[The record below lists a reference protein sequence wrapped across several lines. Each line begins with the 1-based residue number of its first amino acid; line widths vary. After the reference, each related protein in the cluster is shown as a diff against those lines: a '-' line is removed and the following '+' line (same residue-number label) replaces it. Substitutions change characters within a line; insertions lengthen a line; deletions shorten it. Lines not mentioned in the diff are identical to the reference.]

1 MIFLAHPFFH
11 YKNNVFNIE
20 NVNVLDIAK
29 NIGTPV
35 YCYSLNA
42 IKNNY
47 KQLQKNLPNN
57 SIICYAVKSNSNL
70 SILSLLG
77 SLGAGAD
84 VVSEGEIRRAIAA
97 GISPNKIVFSGVG
110 KTEQEINFALDNRIL
125 QFNIESIE
133 ELSLINTIA
142 CQKNIIAP
150 VSIRINPNINA
161 DTHNKITTGL
171 NVNKFGIPEELIDQ
185 ILNKDLIGI
194 RIIGISV
201 HIGSQISNLH
211 IFQNTID
218 RIKKIIKTF
227 KQRNI
232 QIIRADLGGGLGIPY
247 KSSDVFPTIQEYGN
261 LLTQNFEN
269 ENYQII
275 CEPGRALVG
284 NTGILVTKVL
294 YRKNNQEKNHIILDA
309 GMNDLIRPALYD
321 AEHTII
327 PAVSSST
334 STQLQSYDIVGP
346 ICESDDTFAYNY
358 HINNLQRGEIVVI
371 CTTGAYGSSMSSN
384 YNSRL
389 LVPEVMVNN
398 SSYDVIRHRQT
409 YEDMLKDEII
419 LEFNK

>member
-1 MIFLAHPFFH
+1 MIFLANPFFH
-11 YKNNVFNIE
+11 YKNNILNIE
-20 NVNVLDIAK
+20 NVNVLDITK
-29 NIGTPV
+29 DIGTPV

-47 KQLQKNLPNN
+47 KQFQENLPNN

-70 SILSLLG
+70 SILSLLN

-110 KTEQEINFALDNRIL
+110 KTEQEISFALDNRIL
-125 QFNIESIE
+125 QFNVESIE

-142 CQKNIIAP
+142 CKKNIMAP
-150 VSIRINPNINA
+150 VSIRINPNISA
-161 DTHNKITTGL
+161 DTNDKITTGL
-171 NVNKFGIPEELIDQ
+171 KVNKFGIPEELLDQ
-185 ILNKDLIGI
+185 ILNNNFIGT

-201 HIGSQISNLH
+201 HIGSQISNLN
-211 IFQNTID
+211 IFQNTINK
-218 RIKKIIKTF
+218 IKKIVKTF
-227 KQRNI
+227 EQHNI
-232 QIIRADLGGGLGIPY
+232 QIIRVDLGGGLGIPY
-247 KSSDVFPTIQEYGN
+247 KSADTFPTIPEYAN
-261 LLTQNFEN
+261 LLKQNFEN

-284 NTGILVTKVL
+284 NTGVLLTKVL
-294 YRKNNQEKNHIILDA
+294 YHKHNQEKSHIILDA
-309 GMNDLIRPALYD
+309 GMNDLIRPALYN

-327 PAVSSST
+327 SAIST
-334 STQLQSYDIVGP
+334 STPLQLYDIVGP

-358 HINNLQRGEIVVI
+358 HINNLQNGEIVAI

-384 YNSRL
+384 YNSRP

-398 SSYDVIRHRQT
+398 SNYNIIRHRQT
-409 YEDMLKDEII
+409 YEDMLKDEVI
-419 LEFNK
+419 LDFNK

>member
-1 MIFLAHPFFH
+1 MIFLANPFFH
-11 YKNNVFNIE
+11 YKNNILSIE

-29 NIGTPV
+29 NVGTPV

-47 KQLQKNLPNN
+47 RQFQENLPNN
-57 SIICYAVKSNSNL
+57 SIVCYAVKSNSNL
-70 SILSLLG
+70 SILSLLN

-125 QFNIESIE
+125 QFNVESIE

-161 DTHNKITTGL
+161 DTNDKITTGL
-171 NVNKFGIPEELIDQ
+171 KVNKFGIPEELLDQ
-185 ILNKDLIGI
+185 IFNKDFTWIK
-194 RIIGISV
+194 IIGISV

-218 RIKKIIKTF
+218 KIKKIIKIF
-227 KQRNI
+227 KQHNT
-232 QIIRADLGGGLGIPY
+232 QIIRVDLGGGLGIPY
-247 KSSDVFPTIQEYGN
+247 KSSDTFPTIQEYAN
-261 LLTQNFEN
+261 LLKKNFEN

-284 NTGILVTKVL
+284 NTGILLTKVL
-294 YRKNNQEKNHIILDA
+294 YRKYNQEKSHIILDA
-309 GMNDLIRPALYD
+309 GMNDLIRPALYN

-327 PAVSSST
+327 PAISST
-334 STQLQSYDIVGP
+334 STQLQPCDIVGP
-346 ICESDDTFAYNY
+346 ICESDDTFAHNY
-358 HINNLQRGEIVVI
+358 HIHNLQNGEIVAI
-371 CTTGAYGSSMSSN
+371 CTAGAYGSSMSSN

-389 LVPEVMVNN
+389 LIPEVMVNN
-398 SSYDVIRHRQT
+398 SSYDIIRSRQT

-419 LEFNK
+419 LEF

>member
-11 YKNNVFNIE
+11 YKNNVLNIE

-47 KQLQKNLPNN
+47 KQFQKNLPNN

-150 VSIRINPNINA
+150 VSIRINPNISA

-171 NVNKFGIPEELIDQ
+171 KVNKFGIPEELIDQ

-218 RIKKIIKTF
+218 KIKKIIKIF

-232 QIIRADLGGGLGIPY
+232 QIIRVDLGGGLGIPY

-284 NTGILVTKVL
+284 DTGVLLTKVL

-309 GMNDLIRPALYD
+309 GMNDLMRPALYD

-327 PAVSSST
+327 PAVSST

-358 HINNLQRGEIVVI
+358 HINNLQKGEIVVI

-398 SSYDVIRHRQT
+398 SSYNVIRHRQT
-409 YEDMLKDEII
+409 YEDMLKNEVI
-419 LEFNK
+419 LKFSK

>member
-47 KQLQKNLPNN
+47 KQFQKNLPNN
-57 SIICYAVKSNSNL
+57 SIICYAVKSNPNL

-171 NVNKFGIPEELIDQ
+171 KVNKFGISEESINQ

-227 KQRNI
+227 KQHNI

-261 LLTQNFEN
+261 LLTQNFQN

-327 PAVSSST
+327 PAISST

-358 HINNLQRGEIVVI
+358 HINNLQKGEVVVI

-389 LVPEVMVNN
+389 LIPEVMVNN
-398 SSYDVIRHRQT
+398 SSYDIIRHRQT
-409 YEDMLKDEII
+409 YEDMLKDEVI